1 MDKAT
6 LRQMLRERRQ
16 ALATAELDVAGAEAA
31 RRLLGQACWTH
42 ARAVA
47 LHVAARGELP
57 TAAVL
62 AAAWAAGKR
71 VALPRMDA
79 AGRMELRLAGPGT
92 PLNPGK
98 HRIPEPPADAAPV
111 EPGELDL
118 VLAPGLAF
126 DRQGRRLGQGGGDYD
141 RLLAAVS
148 PGCATVGWCHDF
160 QLVDRVPTEPHDRR
174 VALVITPS
182 GAHAAA
188 G

>member
-1 MDKAT
+1 MDKPA

-16 ALATAELDVAGAEAA
+16 ALAEGQLAAAAAEAT
-31 RRLLGQACWTH
+31 RHLVGQACWAH
-42 ARAVA
+42 ARTVA

-79 AGRMELRLAGPGT
+79 SGRMELRLAGPET
-92 PLNPGK
+92 QLRPGR
-98 HRIPEPPADAAPV
+98 HAIPEPPADAARM

-160 QLVDRVPTEPHDRR
+160 QLVERVPTEPHDRR
-174 VALVITPS
+174 VALVITPT